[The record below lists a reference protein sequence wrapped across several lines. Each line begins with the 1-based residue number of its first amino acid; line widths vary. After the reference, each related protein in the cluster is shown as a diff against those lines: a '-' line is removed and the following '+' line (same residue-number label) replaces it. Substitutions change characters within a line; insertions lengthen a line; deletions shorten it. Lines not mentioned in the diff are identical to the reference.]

1 MIDEYCVITYI
12 CVHNL
17 NTLSSFNGF
26 KLTKI
31 LHTIIKSS
39 YLLFRSYA
47 RSSMRLKIVSISSI
61 CLWNNLPPTIVKSL
75 LPGIFKRNLN
85 NNFFKNK
92 FMHSVLWYMFTLMS
106 AHAFLAYVAFYVIC
120 CFLIFYVL
128 FLLWLLFNN
137 HRLMS
142 SCCTSWCLS
151 LLLFGLHWHIPM

>member
-1 MIDEYCVITYI
+1 MIDEYCVIMYI

-61 CLWNNLPPTIVKSL
+61 CLWNNLPPTIAKL
-75 LPGIFKRNLN
+75 LPLSIFKCNMKNHLFN
-85 NNFFKNK
+85 N
-92 FMHSVLWYMFTLMS
+92 YMFT
-106 AHAFLAYVAFYVIC
+106 
-120 CFLIFYVL
+120 
-128 FLLWLLFNN
+128 
-137 HRLMS
+137 
-142 SCCTSWCLS
+142 
-151 LLLFGLHWHIPM
+151 